1 MKITRI
7 KFSILTLVLICAV
20 ALIGLNGCQTPYEAT
35 AGYQW
40 GAVHANQAIF
50 DDVQSFI
57 RSEQIPQKDI
67 QITQYYEDYKT
78 RRIAAVITTENHS
91 SWWNRKDYIIY
102 YDRNGVRTKVKTI
115 RYNHFHI

>member
-1 MKITRI
+1 MKITRV
-7 KFSILTLVLICAV
+7 KSSILAV
-20 ALIGLNGCQTPYEAT
+20 ALIYVVTFLNGCETPYEAT

-78 RRIAAVITTENHS
+78 GRIAAVITTENHY
-91 SWWNRKDYIIY
+91 SWWNRKDYVIY
-102 YDRNGVRTKVKTI
+102 YDKNGVRTKVKTV
-115 RYNHFHI
+115 RYNHTNM